1 MLLPLHTVHIL
12 WRMKLSFCQHLH
24 FMKTLQNN
32 KKVINRYGTG
42 TFSQCC
48 GAGKK
53 GENIFKAAPEPV
65 QESIFIQPEP
75 PF

>member
-1 MLLPLHTVHIL
+1 M
-12 WRMKLSFCQHLH
+12 
-24 FMKTLQNN
+24 
-32 KKVINRYGTG
+32 NRYG

-75 PF
+75 PFLGISGCIYKESKKEKSCSSIKHEITLIYKEK